1 MTRLVLIL
9 AACFC
14 AGTISAQE
22 LRFSEIFG
30 SGMVLQRET
39 EIELRGVCAPGE
51 SVSVST
57 SWLSGKLRTYAGEDG
72 RWSVSMQTPE
82 ASFEPQSI
90 AAKSGRETAVL
101 EDVLIGDVW
110 FVGGQSNMQMN
121 FRGNPDQPVNRAQ
134 EILLDAPN
142 PSIRL
147 FRVNNSWSLE
157 PSDEMATDSGWT
169 YADPENIKEFSVA
182 GYVFGLRIQRILD
195 IPIGLVQS
203 AHGGS
208 TAEAW
213 IDRETL
219 EEFGEFDLDLDALVL
234 ISELDTAG
242 RTVSVSAYSQKP
254 LSVDMKEAISGNVNN
269 AVEEYRLASYDIKG
283 LKKILEEVR
292 VDIPVSTYTMDDSG
306 QEKITSSEVYMIISL
321 VLSVIIYM
329 FIAMF
334 SAMVMQS
341 VIEEK
346 STRVVEVLISSVN
359 SLELMF
365 GKIIGVAAVA
375 LTQFFLWIVLTAVI
389 VLGVSPFIG
398 MDTITASATIQG
410 DQMTQ
415 MAEGLGVD
423 PSMMGP
429 AGMTSGTEMLS
440 VTSDSE
446 LSTIMAT
453 LAGLNYGEILLSF
466 IIYFVLGYL
475 LYASLFAA
483 IGSAVENE
491 ADTQQLQMPV
501 TIPLLLAFFIAFY
514 AFKAPDSQVVFW
526 GSIIPF
532 TSPIVMLARIPFGVP
547 FWELAL
553 SIGLL
558 LVTFVAMAYV
568 SAKIY
573 KVGILMYGKKTTFRD
588 LYKWLKQK

>member
-1 MTRLVLIL
+1 MDFR
-9 AACFC
+9 
-14 AGTISAQE
+14 TISVIISREYLTKVRKKSFLLTTFLGPLFFAALCILPSLIMFMAE
-22 LRFSEIFG
+22 DKGKKVGVVDS
-30 SGMVLQRET
+30 SGIVM
-39 EIELRGVCAPGE
+39 P
-51 SVSVST
+51 
-57 SWLSGKLRTYAGEDG
+57 Y
-72 RWSVSMQTPE
+72 M
-82 ASFEPQSI
+82 
-90 AAKSGRETAVL
+90 
-101 EDVLIGDVW
+101 
-110 FVGGQSNMQMN
+110 
-121 FRGNPDQPVNRAQ
+121 
-134 EILLDAPN
+134 
-142 PSIRL
+142 
-147 FRVNNSWSLE
+147 
-157 PSDEMATDSGWT
+157 TDSEQIDYT
-169 YADPENIKEFSVA
+169 DYSSRSVDSLKTR
-182 GYVFGLRIQRILD
+182 Y
-195 IPIGLVQS
+195 
-203 AHGGS
+203 
-208 TAEAW
+208 
-213 IDRETL
+213 
-219 EEFGEFDLDLDALVL
+219 FDLDLDALVI
-234 ISELDTAG
+234 ISELDTVSK
-242 RTVSVSAYSQKP
+242 TVSVSAYSQKP
-254 LSVDMKEAISGNVNN
+254 LSVDMKEAISRNVNN

-283 LKKILEEVR
+283 LRQIMEDVR
-292 VDIPVSTYTMDDSG
+292 VNIPVATYTMDDSG
-306 QEKITSSEVYMIISL
+306 EEKITSSEVYMIVSL
-321 VLSVIIYM
+321 VLSIIIYM

-398 MDTITASATIQG
+398 MDTITASATMQG

-415 MAEGLGVD
+415 MAEGLGVG
-423 PSMMGP
+423 PSMMDP

-440 VTSDSE
+440 VSSDSE